1 MARECITAFS
11 DVDLRMADGDAPQID
26 GHFAVYNQ
34 PSLPLFG
41 EMREIIRPGA
51 FDRVLSDSGA
61 AESDTRALV
70 NHDWRRVENIL
81 GRRSSGT
88 LRLSSDDLGLRALV
102 DAPDTP
108 SHAVLYDLM
117 RRGDVNEASFAFRA
131 APSGAGIV
139 TERGERMREVAE
151 VEYLQDVSV
160 VTMHPAYQQ
169 ASAYM
174 RSAFDLTPEQIRASL
189 VAMGTREVSS
199 CYPRKRLAE
208 VRLAEASRNE

>member
-26 GHFAVYNQ
+26 GHFARYDV
-34 PSLPLFG
+34 PSVPLWAD
-41 EMREIIRPGA
+41 MREIIRPGA

-70 NHDWRRVENIL
+70 NHDHAPESIL

-88 LRLSSDDLGLRALV
+88 LQLFSDDLGLRALI

-108 SHAVLYDLM
+108 SHAVLYALM
-117 RRGDVNEASFAFRA
+117 RRGDVNQASFAFRA
-131 APSGAGIV
+131 APSGAGVV
-139 TERGERMREVAE
+139 TERGEAMREVTE
-151 VEYLQDVSV
+151 IELLRDVSV
-160 VTMHPAYQQ
+160 LTMDPAYP
-169 ASAYM
+169 AAEVWM

-189 VAMGTREVSS
+189 VAMGTREASS